1 MMKNV
6 QGEEYQTPR
15 QTADQL
21 GISPQTL
28 RAYSGL
34 VEKVT
39 QRADFF
45 HRDQNNGRL
54 YSAQNLAD
62 LKRVNAI
69 KKEHNKTL
77 NDAIRE
83 VFDQQIIKD
92 KQADDM
98 PTPDTAADKANATQ
112 AVVAAQNNQQVASN
126 DGLAP
131 ILYTLKQLSDQNNDV
146 IDQIKKMQAQLDETN
161 DKYAQLVKA
170 LENQKKADQAT
181 KTSVDKAATAEVKP
195 ETQGNTPTDTTSD
208 NAYHGHVA
216 PALTDA
222 NQQKKG
228 GFFSRLFGRH

>member
-1 MMKNV
+1 MKNV

-54 YSAQNLAD
+54 YSAKNIAD
-62 LKRVNAI
+62 LKQVNAI

-83 VFDQQIIKD
+83 VFDQQIVKED
-92 KQADDM
+92 Q
-98 PTPDTAADKANATQ
+98 PEEQTAPETATDKANATQ
-112 AVVAAQNNQQVASN
+112 AVVAAHDNQQIAGN

-146 IDQIKKMQAQLDETN
+146 VDQIKKMQAQLAETN
-161 DKYAQLVKA
+161 DKYEQLVKA
-170 LENQKKADQAT
+170 LENQKKAEKPAEPVADQPKAT
-181 KTSVDKAATAEVKP
+181 DD
-195 ETQGNTPTDTTSD
+195 TPTNAAKETSSDTTTD
-208 NAYHGHVA
+208 NAYHDHVA
-216 PALTDA
+216 TALTDA

>member
-1 MMKNV
+1 MKNV

-54 YSAQNLAD
+54 YSAQNIAD
-62 LKRVNAI
+62 LKQVNAI

-83 VFDQQIIKD
+83 VFDQQIVKEE
-92 KQADDM
+92 QPADE
-98 PTPDTAADKANATQ
+98 PAPETATDKANATQ
-112 AVVAAQNNQQVASN
+112 AVVAAHGTQQVAGN
-126 DGLAP
+126 DSLAP

-146 IDQIKKMQAQLDETN
+146 VDQIKKMQAQLAETN
-161 DKYAQLVKA
+161 DKYEQLVKA
-170 LENQKKADQAT
+170 LENQKQAET
-181 KTSVDKAATAEVKP
+181 PATPAADKA
-195 ETQGNTPTDTTSD
+195 ETTDDPKAAPATDTTADTTTD
-208 NAYHGHVA
+208 NTYHDQVA
-216 PALTDA
+216 TALTDA

-228 GFFSRLFGRH
+228 GFFSRLFGHH